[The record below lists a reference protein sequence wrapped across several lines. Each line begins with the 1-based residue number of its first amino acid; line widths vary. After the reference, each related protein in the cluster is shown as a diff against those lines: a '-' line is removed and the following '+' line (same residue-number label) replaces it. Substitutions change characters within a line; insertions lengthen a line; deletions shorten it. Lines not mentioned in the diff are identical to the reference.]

1 MRKENLVMILLHY
14 FVNLFMLG
22 PLFVTGDFWKPAK
35 SDSTF
40 FSAENV
46 YTRHQEN
53 INAGLNIFDKEK
65 EVVSML
71 TTMEWAMPLTIHL
84 ASILDILLAFVYRK
98 YLHPWR
104 RILEV
109 INNICGWNLQPQ
121 PFLRKWTGCHEKS
134 KIFVKGQV
142 NYNHLLLNKRS
153 PEHHLL
159 WIQKWRALSP
169 TLGDFWC

>member
-1 MRKENLVMILLHY
+1 MKA
-14 FVNLFMLG
+14 G
-22 PLFVTGDFWKPAK
+22 KKVTQL
-35 SDSTF
+35 F

-46 YTRHQEN
+46 YRRHQEN

-71 TTMEWAMPLTIHL
+71 TTLEWAMPLAIHL

-109 INNICGWNLQPQ
+109 INNNACLFIWHVDLYMSDLDFLTRAIGWVQGSRLV
-121 PFLRKWTGCHEKS
+121 HEVLADLVIETVTLCRTPMRRP
-134 KIFVKGQV
+134 KIVPKPLF
-142 NYNHLLLNKRS
+142 RR
-153 PEHHLL
+153 
-159 WIQKWRALSP
+159 WIFPR
-169 TLGDFWC
+169 